1 MPKLRIYIDTSVLGG
16 CFDREFAA
24 DSVHLLRLAEKG
36 RLMLLVSEVVRRE
49 LEPAPIPVRELLAA
63 IPRHCIEEVAGSQ
76 NALDLRD
83 AYITAGVVGPR
94 WLDDALHVA
103 LATVAGADAIVSWN
117 FKHIVRLDKM
127 KAYNAVNRKAGY
139 GIITIVSPKEVNVDE
154 DAKTD

>member
-16 CFDREFAA
+16 CFDREFAVDA
-24 DSVHLLRLAEKG
+24 VRLLRLAEKG
-36 RLMLLVSEVVRRE
+36 RLILLVSEVVRRE
-49 LEPAPIPVRELLAA
+49 LEPAPIRVRQLLAA
-63 IPRHCIEEVAGSQ
+63 LPRPCIEEVAGSQ

-83 AYITAGVVGPR
+83 SYITAGVVGPK

-127 KAYNAVNRKAGY
+127 KAYNDVNRKAGY